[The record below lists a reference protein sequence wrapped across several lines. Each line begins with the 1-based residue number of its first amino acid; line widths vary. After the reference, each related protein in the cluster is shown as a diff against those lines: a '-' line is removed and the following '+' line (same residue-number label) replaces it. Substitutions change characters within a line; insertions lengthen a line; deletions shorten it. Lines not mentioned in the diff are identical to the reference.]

1 MHCTNAASI
10 EKYEI
15 LQYENISNSLWFITI
30 YPSNEWI
37 WIMMVIS
44 GSIVNGWKTCNDDS
58 SCWRSIRATTAG
70 LFYITFLSMQCGN
83 TAKMILDLTSVT
95 IYSIS
100 TYVYPQCTY
109 IYVGTDTENP
119 TYYSEYGCLPDT
131 DNLGSH
137 VRHSTVHVLS
147 DMMIWAINFSPWHTI
162 FYVGMAYIV
171 WWISKLLVTINGKS
185 IRIIFRLWYHSVFVQ
200 FSGIRQIWVEEI
212 EKRTHLQQ
220 W

>member
-44 GSIVNGWKTCNDDS
+44 GSIINGWKTCNDD

-100 TYVYPQCTY
+100 TYVYRISTMYIHLCRHRYRKPHLLFWVRMSPWYRQLMVACTSFY
-109 IYVGTDTENP
+109 SSCSKWYDDLSYQFLSM
-119 TYYSEYGCLPDT
+119 TYNICRYGLHNYRNQMSCIQTYPRGRKLTCIIFHEFHGRKICEVINYWDNYWNLLT
-131 DNLGSH
+131 DN
-137 VRHSTVHVLS
+137 
-147 DMMIWAINFSPWHTI
+147 
-162 FYVGMAYIV
+162 
-171 WWISKLLVTINGKS
+171 
-185 IRIIFRLWYHSVFVQ
+185 
-200 FSGIRQIWVEEI
+200 
-212 EKRTHLQQ
+212 
-220 W
+220 